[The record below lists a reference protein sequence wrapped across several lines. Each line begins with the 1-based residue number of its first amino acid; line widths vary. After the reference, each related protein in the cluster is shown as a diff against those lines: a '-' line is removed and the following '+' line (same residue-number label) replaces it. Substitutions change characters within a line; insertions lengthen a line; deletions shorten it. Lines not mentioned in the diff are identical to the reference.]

1 MGEGGSFLSSS
12 WKLGPSACPSLCFP
26 HLPSFLSPPAECC
39 LFLLPTSPSFL
50 LLALPSHLLPGD
62 LSNQKHTSVPPSF
75 KSMGGSPLD
84 KFKLSG
90 MSFIACHWNLGSASS
105 SFPPEHSS
113 SSKLLRILH
122 AHSKISHL
130 LALAALLAE
139 MASSAHL
146 ACKAQLRCLITH
158 PSFTTRVELVQIL
171 SLHLA
176 HCIFMLNFLLLPQW
190 VSYLRTG
197 VCLVCLSISLAYSTE
212 PGTGWVLNQYPAPF
226 LCSLALQPHPGH
238 SV

>member
-1 MGEGGSFLSSS
+1 M
-12 WKLGPSACPSLCFP
+12 SLESGLCQLI
-26 HLPSFLSPPAECC
+26 LPSC
-39 LFLLPTSPSFL
+39 L
-50 LLALPSHLLPGD
+50 D
-62 LSNQKHTSVPPSF
+62 VQ
-75 KSMGGSPLD
+75 
-84 KFKLSG
+84 
-90 MSFIACHWNLGSASS
+90 
-105 SFPPEHSS
+105 S

-212 PGTGWVLNQYPAPF
+212 PGTGWVLNQYPCSFSLFPGPAASPRAFCLMETPSEQRQWGCPGVSSEIRSPSFPFVSLFWPPWDQPF
-226 LCSLALQPHPGH
+226 LASCLCVFLRCPGILCKVKAAWVFSSLSRITQCLPWNFWIFL
-238 SV
+238 